1 MAEHLLRVTA
11 TDNAVLCYL
20 HLTPSVAKLYG
31 INSCGGNTSIGVM
44 LLQVLE
50 ALGLGASVEWYERV
64 PQLSEDATAN
74 DKAAALI
81 KKIGRRP
88 GACMK
93 QLDERPEVAPLSRAA
108 VNWRDDVNAAR
119 AAHSEGRPTL
129 LGRGTPPPPMSVV
142 RQTLSY
148 PSRIRCPRISDSGD
162 DPVEVVAAGR
172 VGCGAEAATRW
183 PARGRRGRRGRAL
196 GRTSRGRRDV
206 GCACGVV

>member
-1 MAEHLLRVTA
+1 MLPAPHPVRREVVRHQQLRRQHVDRRDA
-11 TDNAVLCYL
+11 A
-20 HLTPSVAKLYG
+20 A
-31 INSCGGNTSIGVM
+31 
-44 LLQVLE
+44 
-50 ALGLGASVEWYERV
+50 GARGARRVSGSAWYERV

-74 DKAAALI
+74 EKAAALI

-196 GRTSRGRRDV
+196 GRARQGRLDV